1 MTSTVS
7 MEEVLMVTQEEL
19 NGFRRDRYFSRS
31 WALLTGQKGWI
42 KPVLL
47 MALALLVPI
56 VGWLG
61 VMGYIVEWARLTA
74 WGANTA
80 PKQKGVHVGACIK
93 SGWRI
98 FVIDVCWTL
107 VLGVVGALL
116 SVVPLLGGLLAL
128 AWFVFGL
135 VLTVALIAAEIRAT
149 IYQRMGAGFRLG
161 IIKDMVS
168 RDMPGVWRIAG
179 MCFLLGAGLAIVAG
193 VLTFG
198 ILMATLPLLIFRVS
212 YISPLVSEGM
222 AVAMALD
229 AVGDFLLTSAPALI
243 VVGFVTNILAV
254 IVNCLVYTAVALW
267 MRQFDVP
274 NWGRNEDP
282 LPDSVRDPRDSD
294 GVCYGLPVTPAT
306 APAPQDAPAEPVA
319 PAAPVA
325 SVAPPA
331 PAAPVAPVPPAPV
344 PPAAIAPAAP
354 VPPAPAAPQQPAD
367 PEVAPAPD
375 VPAFYQKPAPAAPV
389 PEQPTAAEPVT
400 QPVAPAPGQPVEP
413 APATQ
418 PVAPATEQPA
428 MPAPAPAPADAPAP
442 SAIPAPPVPTPGDDA
457 QA

>member
-306 APAPQDAPAEPVA
+306 APAPQDAPAESVA
-319 PAAPVA
+319 PAV
-325 SVAPPA
+325 
-331 PAAPVAPVPPAPV
+331 PVPPAP
-344 PPAAIAPAAP
+344 AAPAAP
-354 VPPAPAAPQQPAD
+354 VPPAPIAPQQPAD

-375 VPAFYQKPAPAAPV
+375 VPAFYQKPAPAAPA
-389 PEQPTAAEPVT
+389 PEQPAA
-400 QPVAPAPGQPVEP
+400 A

-418 PVAPATEQPA
+418 PVVPATEQPVES
-428 MPAPAPAPADAPAP
+428 APAPAPADAPAS
-442 SAIPAPPVPTPGDDA
+442 SAIPAPPVPTPDDDA

>member
-1 MTSTVS
+1 MVTSTVS

-74 WGANTA
+74 WGDNTA
-80 PKQKGVHVGACIK
+80 PKQKDVHVGACIK

-116 SVVPLLGGLLAL
+116 SAVPLVGGLLAL
-128 AWFVFGL
+128 AWFVFSL

-161 IIKDMVS
+161 IVKDMVS
-168 RDMPGVWRIAG
+168 RDMPGVWRIVG

-198 ILMATLPLLIFRVS
+198 ILMATLPLLIFRVG
-212 YISPLVSEGM
+212 YISPLVSESM
-222 AVAMALD
+222 AAAMALD

-243 VVGFVTNILAV
+243 VAGFVTNILAV

-294 GVCYGLPVTPAT
+294 GVCYGLPVTPAPT
-306 APAPQDAPAEPVA
+306 STPQDAPVA
-319 PAAPVA
+319 PAAPA
-325 SVAPPA
+325 A
-331 PAAPVAPVPPAPV
+331 PAAPVPPVPVPAAPVTPPAP
-344 PPAAIAPAAP
+344 APAP
-354 VPPAPAAPQQPAD
+354 VPPAPAAPAAPQPPAE
-367 PEVAPAPD
+367 PEVAPALGAPGFYQTP
-375 VPAFYQKPAPAAPV
+375 VPAAPAPEQPASAPAAPAV
-389 PEQPTAAEPVT
+389 EPTPAEPAEPAAAGIDPEPT
-400 QPVAPAPGQPVEP
+400 PAPAEP
-413 APATQ
+413 APAQ
-418 PVAPATEQPA
+418 APDEG
-428 MPAPAPAPADAPAP
+428 PAP
-442 SAIPAPPVPTPGDDA
+442 SAIPAPPVPTSDDGA

>member
-306 APAPQDAPAEPVA
+306 APAPQDAPAE
-319 PAAPVA
+319 
-325 SVAPPA
+325 SV
-331 PAAPVAPVPPAPV
+331 
-344 PPAAIAPAAP
+344 APAAP
-354 VPPAPAAPQQPAD
+354 VPPAPAAPAAPVPPAPIAPQQPAD

-375 VPAFYQKPAPAAPV
+375 VPAFYQKPAPAAPA
-389 PEQPTAAEPVT
+389 PEQPAA
-400 QPVAPAPGQPVEP
+400 A

-418 PVAPATEQPA
+418 PVVPATEQPVES
-428 MPAPAPAPADAPAP
+428 APAPAPADAPAS
-442 SAIPAPPVPTPGDDA
+442 SAIPAPPVPTPDDDA

>member
-306 APAPQDAPAEPVA
+306 APAPQDAPAESVA
-319 PAAPVA
+319 PAAP
-325 SVAPPA
+325 SA
-331 PAAPVAPVPPAPV
+331 PAEPV
-344 PPAAIAPAAP
+344 APAAP
-354 VPPAPAAPQQPAD
+354 VPPAPIAPQQPAD

-375 VPAFYQKPAPAAPV
+375 VPAFYQKPTPAAPA
-389 PEQPTAAEPVT
+389 PEQPAAAEPAT
-400 QPVAPAPGQPVEP
+400 QPVAPAIEQPAVP

-418 PVAPATEQPA
+418 PVASVPGQPA
-428 MPAPAPAPADAPAP
+428 EPAPAPAPADAPAS
-442 SAIPAPPVPTPGDDA
+442 SAIPAPPVPTPDDDA